1 MDQNRKTMFA
11 DEMTKIGHKGEN
23 ADGSPNRNTEHID
36 PDQLEGADLHMTEER
51 ADQIQEL
58 VQEEVRKRQLDDI
71 DRLIQSQVDELWVQF
86 DTDNSGTLQKNEA
99 RVFVQHMMKDMGCDF
114 DENQFEECFKEIDLD
129 GNGTIE
135 KIEMANFIKQIA
147 GLNP

>member
-1 MDQNRKTMFA
+1 
-11 DEMTKIGHKGEN
+11 
-23 ADGSPNRNTEHID
+23 
-36 PDQLEGADLHMTEER
+36 
-51 ADQIQEL
+51 
-58 VQEEVRKRQLDDI
+58 
-71 DRLIQSQVDELWVQF
+71 LWVQF

-135 KIEMANFIKQIA
+135 KKEMANFIKQIA
-147 GLNP
+147 GLNPWSKKKFYLYVSWNHSSIQDN